1 MLLLPLVQ
9 RAVRPPSGATP
20 ESIAIDVRRFG
31 SEVVVTMRVSAA
43 GGCADDPE
51 LARVRERLAG
61 LYGAAAMLTCVE
73 SGAGATEL
81 TLRIPA
87 NGAAAAQ

>member
-1 MLLLPLVQ
+1 MLPD
-9 RAVRPPSGATP
+9 
-20 ESIAIDVRRFG
+20 SIAIDVRREPG
-31 SEVVVTMRVSAA
+31 QTVIALRIALP

-61 LYGAAAMLTCVE
+61 LYGGAAKLDCAE
-73 SGAGATEL
+73 AGQTTEL

-87 NGAAAAQ
+87 DGAAAVR

>member
-1 MLLLPLVQ
+1 MLLLPLIQ
-9 RAVRPPSGATP
+9 RAARHPSGVLP
-20 ESIAIDVRRFG
+20 DSIEIDVRREPG
-31 SEVVVTMRVSAA
+31 QTVIALRIALA

-61 LYGAAAMLTCVE
+61 LYGDAATLECVE
-73 SGAGATEL
+73 TGGDSTEL

-87 NGAAAAQ
+87 DGAAAMR